1 MVATAR
7 IPANVQAPPR
17 RARPRIAIIGS
28 RGYPSSYGG
37 FETFV
42 RHFAPHL
49 RDAGVEV
56 SVYCRGRERR
66 TREEV
71 VDGVRCVWT
80 PGVNRKA
87 LSTLSYGLTASIDS
101 VTHRPDAALVLNVA
115 NGYYLPMLRRAG
127 IPTAVN
133 VDGME
138 WERAKWNA
146 AGKALFR
153 WGASLTAR
161 YADEIVVDSK
171 AIGDVWRS
179 MFGVESNFIP
189 YGAPVVRDHGSARVD
204 QLGLRPGRYVL
215 VVARLVPENN
225 VEILLEA
232 LSLLGGDVPAVIVG
246 SAPVPT
252 DLERELARRSVSS
265 PDFHWLGHVSDQ
277 ALLTELWR
285 NCGVYFHGHSVGGT
299 NPALLQALG
308 CGSPTVAIDTPFNR
322 EVIDHA
328 DHLCPAG
335 AGAVALKVG
344 AVLGDPV
351 LRTRMAERGRE
362 IVADRYQWDDV
373 CRSYTDLLLRLAGA
387 PADRRGPLMSSL
399 PRATALSRASPPR
412 RAGTARLSVS
422 RADNHSAPSTRP
434 PATSVNQ

>member
-7 IPANVQAPPR
+7 IPARVHAR
-17 RARPRIAIIGS
+17 LRAVRPKIAVIGS

-42 RHFAPHL
+42 RHFAPYL
-49 RDAGVEV
+49 RDAGVDV
-56 SVYCRGRERR
+56 SVYCRGPERR
-66 TREEV
+66 TREEM

-80 PGVNRKA
+80 PGVDRKA
-87 LSTLSYGLTASIDS
+87 VSTLSYGLTASIDS
-101 VTHRPDAALVLNVA
+101 VKHRPDAALVLNVA
-115 NGYYLPMLRRAG
+115 NGFYLPMLRRAG

-138 WERAKWNA
+138 WERAKWNS
-146 AGKALFR
+146 AGKTLFR

-171 AIGDVWRS
+171 AIGDVWRA
-179 MFGVESNFIP
+179 MFGVASHFIP
-189 YGAPVVRDHGSARVD
+189 YGAPVVREQGSARLKA
-204 QLGLRPGRYVL
+204 LGLRPGTYVL
-215 VVARLVPENN
+215 AVARLVPENN

-232 LSLLGGDVPAVIVG
+232 LSSLGGDVPVVIVG
-246 SAPVPT
+246 SAPAPT
-252 DLERELARRSVSS
+252 ELEQELSRRSDSL
-265 PDFHWLGHVSDQ
+265 PNFHWLGHVSDQ
-277 ALLTELWR
+277 ELLTELWM

-328 DHLCPAG
+328 DHLCSAD

-351 LRTRMAERGRE
+351 LRRQMAERGRA

-373 CRSYTDLLLRLAGA
+373 CRSYTQLLLRLAEA
-387 PADRRGPLMSSL
+387 PAEVAKPVG
-399 PRATALSRASPPR
+399 A
-412 RAGTARLSVS
+412 ARWAVG
-422 RADNHSAPSTRP
+422 
-434 PATSVNQ
+434 